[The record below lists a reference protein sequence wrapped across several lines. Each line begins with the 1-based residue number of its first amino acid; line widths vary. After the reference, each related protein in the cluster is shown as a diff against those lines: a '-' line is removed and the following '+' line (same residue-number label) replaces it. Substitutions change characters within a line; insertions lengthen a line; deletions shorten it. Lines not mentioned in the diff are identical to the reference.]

1 MKKAQMETFGLMIVV
16 VILIVA
22 ALIAL
27 RFVIISN
34 NPAKNNELL
43 SIKANNIANS
53 IKNANLCISNSEN
66 AIINCCSKENFSDQD
81 ACKLVS
87 KEIEFILT
95 YQDEKTYFEAR
106 NLKKDLCFAVGNC
119 LSGVKSGTYELKDG
133 IEVSVRVCKK

>member
-16 VILIVA
+16 VIILVA

-27 RFVIISN
+27 RFLIISSS
-34 NPAKNNELL
+34 PVQNNEFL

-53 IKNANLCISNSEN
+53 IKNADLCNSNFEN
-66 AIINCCSKENFSDQD
+66 AIINCCNKENFCDQD

-87 KEIEFILT
+87 KEIESILS

-106 NLKKDLCFAVGNC
+106 NLKKDLCFGVGNC
-119 LSGVKSGTYELKDG
+119 LNGITSSTYELKDG
-133 IEVSVRVCKK
+133 IEVNVKVCEK